1 MLHTIR
7 PVIELPQGTL
17 TSKYAYVGGRDFQRW
32 FDDAEPGELMVL
44 KLTGTSGLI
53 RYVAVGGSHDAPGPS
68 TIYLPASIMDEFVLA
83 GSNKVRATVVY
94 ELERATKIVL
104 KPLDS
109 LFYASG
115 DMREVVENALMDYP
129 LLQAH
134 TQFSIELEQ
143 LGGYVVDMWVES
155 CEPAEVVQ
163 LGGEVE
169 LEFVEGLVERTDDG
183 GITEALEK
191 LAIAESEVDASAAS
205 LPAASPP
212 AASPPAASPPATG
225 LPPPPP
231 FANGCSVL
239 SSNVPTPTAP
249 TAAELAAIR
258 EARIRSFTKKN

>member
-7 PVIELPQGTL
+7 SIIELPQGTL

-44 KLTGTSGLI
+44 KLTGTSGSGLI
-53 RYVAVGGSHDAPGPS
+53 RYVAIGGSHDAPGPS
-68 TIYLPASIMDEFVLA
+68 TIYLPASVYDEFQLV

-169 LEFVEGLVERTDDG
+169 LEFVEGFVERTDDG
-183 GITEALEK
+183 GIAEALDK
-191 LAIAESEVDASAAS
+191 LAIAEVAAVAV
-205 LPAASPP
+205 AA
-212 AASPPAASPPATG
+212 AAATPTST

-231 FANGCSVL
+231 FASGCSLL
-239 SSNVPTPTAP
+239 SSNAPTPTAP